1 MTHTLYRYS
10 VLTFITA
17 LIFTLFSTVVFAE
30 EHPDQRVRG
39 DVRTTNSADVR
50 VDPNNTT
57 TNVRTN
63 AEATFRGDANAT
75 RVRIEEQ
82 RAVLKEE
89 VQERREAVR
98 QNIEALQNRRDI
110 NVNANTDVEVRD
122 RRAEVR
128 ATIEARHEA
137 FAEQR
142 EEREDSR
149 EGRRAEIME
158 RIALDAAARMEL
170 HLDRF
175 SRVLGAAI
183 ERIYGLAERIQ
194 ARADVIAE
202 AGGDTAVAQEY
213 LDLAVSEL
221 VAAESDLA
229 TIEADLKVALS
240 VDAESLTRERLKE
253 IFSDTREAIRSAQER
268 VRAAHGALRSAFN
281 ELKATAEV
289 SVEAENET
297 TEKEED
303 GA

>member
-30 EHPDQRVRG
+30 EHPDQPVRG

-63 AEATFRGDANAT
+63 TETSFRVDANAA
-75 RVRIEEQ
+75 RLHIEEQ
-82 RAVLKEE
+82 RALLKEE
-89 VQERREAVR
+89 VQERREVVR
-98 QNIEALQNRRDI
+98 QNIETLQNRRET
-110 NVNANTDVEVRD
+110 NVNADVTVDITD

-128 ATIEARHEA
+128 ATIEARREA
-137 FAEQR
+137 FEDQQ
-142 EEREDSR
+142 EERERAQED
-149 EGRRAEIME
+149 RRAEIME
-158 RIALDAAARMEL
+158 RITTEAAARMEL

-175 SRVLGAAI
+175 SRILGAAI
-183 ERIYGLAERIQ
+183 ERVYGLAERIQ
-194 ARADVIAE
+194 ARADIITE

-229 TIEADLKVALS
+229 AIEADLEVALS
-240 VDAESLTRERLKE
+240 VDAESLTRARLKE
-253 IFSDTREAIRSAQER
+253 IFSETREAMRSAQER
-268 VRAAHGALRSAFN
+268 VRAAHAALRSAFN
-281 ELKATAEV
+281 ELKVAAEA
-289 SVEAENET
+289 SVEVENET
-297 TEKEED
+297 TEDD